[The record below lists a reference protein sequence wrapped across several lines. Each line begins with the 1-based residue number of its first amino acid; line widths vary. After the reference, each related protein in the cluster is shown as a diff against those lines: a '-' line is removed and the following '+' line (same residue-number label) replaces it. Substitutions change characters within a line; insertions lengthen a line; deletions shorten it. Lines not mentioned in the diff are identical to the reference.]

1 MIQARAIEIMLSGA
15 NVLLTGQAGS
25 GKTWAI
31 NEFVKQARK
40 QHKKVVVTATTGLA
54 SSHIGGQTI
63 HSWSG
68 MGLDN
73 YLHDDYVY
81 TMSETRKKDIRKTD
95 TLIIDE
101 VSMMHDYNLD
111 MVDKAMRIIRDN
123 EQPFGGIQVILV
135 GDFFQLPP
143 VKQGG
148 SGKFVVFSEVW
159 KQMDIKVCYLE
170 EQHRQDDKQLEEIL
184 NAMRDGTL
192 KQRHLDLLQSR
203 IGHNPGDNVTRLYT
217 LNVDVENIN
226 NQKLNDLDGDTHYY
240 LRTSRGSSWNDLQIL
255 QKNVLAP
262 ETLRLKN
269 EAVVMA
275 VKNDP
280 EGRFFNGSIGIIT
293 GFSNDGFPIVDFGDM
308 YSYTVYPQEWEY
320 KRGDKVT
327 AALTQIP
334 IRLAYA
340 ITVHKS
346 QGMTLDTAEID
357 LSKAFV
363 EGMGYVGLSRV
374 RSLETLYLKGINQRA
389 LMVSKVAQ
397 AIDAKFRERSKE
409 NETNNI

>member
-1 MIQARAIEIMLSGA
+1 MLEGH

-25 GKTWAI
+25 GKTWTI
-31 NEFVKQARK
+31 NEFVKKAKK

-68 MGLDN
+68 MGLDDH
-73 YLHDDYVY
+73 LHDDYIY

-95 TLIIDE
+95 VLIIDE
-101 VSMMHDYNLD
+101 ISMMHDYNLD
-111 MVDKAMRIIRDN
+111 MVDQAMQLIREN
-123 EQPFGGIQVILV
+123 GEPFGGIQVILV

-148 SGKFVVFSEVW
+148 AGRFVVFSEVW
-159 KQMDIKVCYLE
+159 KRMNVKVCYLE
-170 EQHRQDDKQLEEIL
+170 EQFRQDDADLQDIL

-192 KQRHLDLLQSR
+192 NQRHLLLLKGR
-203 IGHNPGDNVTRLYT
+203 IGHKATDNVTRLYT

-226 NQKLNDLDGDTHYY
+226 NQKLDELPGDTHYY
-240 LRTSRGSSWNDLQIL
+240 LRTTRGSSWNDAQIL

-262 ETLRLKN
+262 EILKLKLN
-269 EAVVMA
+269 AVVMA

-280 EGRFFNGSIGIIT
+280 EGRFFNGSIGT
-293 GFSNDGFPIVDFGDM
+293 VQGFSGDGFPIVDFGDM
-308 YSYTVYPQEWEY
+308 YAYTVYPEEWEY
-320 KRGDKVT
+320 KRGDKTT
-327 AALTQIP
+327 AGLTQIP
-334 IRLAYA
+334 LRLAYA

-346 QGMTLDTAEID
+346 QGMTLDTAEVD
-357 LSKAFV
+357 LSNAFV

-374 RSLETLYLKGINQRA
+374 RSLKTLYLKGFNQRS
-389 LMVSKVAQ
+389 LMVSPVAR
-397 AIDAKFRERSKE
+397 AIDTKFKERSKE
-409 NETNNI
+409 NE

>member
-1 MIQARAIEIMLSGA
+1 MIQARAIEIMLEGH
-15 NVLLTGQAGS
+15 NVLLTGAAGS
-25 GKTWAI
+25 GKTWTI
-31 NEFVKQARK
+31 NEFVRQAKK

-68 MGLDN
+68 MGLGDH
-73 YLHDDYVY
+73 LPDDYIY

-95 TLIIDE
+95 VLIIDE
-101 VSMMHDYNLD
+101 ISMMHDYNLD
-111 MVDKAMRIIRDN
+111 MVDEAMRIIRGNDS
-123 EQPFGGIQVILV
+123 PFGGIQVILV

-148 SGKFVVFSEVW
+148 SGKFVVFSKVW
-159 KQMDIKVCYLE
+159 KQMNVKVCYLE
-170 EQHRQDDKQLEEIL
+170 EQHRQDDARLEEIL

-192 KQRHLDLLQSR
+192 KQRHLDMLKSR
-203 IGHNPGDNVTRLYT
+203 IGHHATDSVTRLYT
-217 LNVDVENIN
+217 LNIDVENIN
-226 NQKLNDLDGDTHYY
+226 NKKLDELDGDTHYY
-240 LRTSRGSSWNDLQIL
+240 LRTSRGQSWNDLQIL

-262 ETLRLKN
+262 EILKLKLN
-269 EAVVMA
+269 AVVMA

-280 EGRFFNGSIGIIT
+280 EGRFFNGSIGVVT
-293 GFSNDGFPIVDFGDM
+293 GFSRDGFPIVDFGDL
-308 YSYTVYPQEWEY
+308 YSYTVYPQEWEF
-320 KRGDKVT
+320 KRGDRTT
-327 AALTQIP
+327 AAITQIP

-346 QGMTLDTAEID
+346 QGMTLDTAELD

-374 RSLETLYLKGINQRA
+374 KSLDTLYLKGINQRA
-389 LMVSKVAQ
+389 LQVSAVAR
-397 AIDAKFRERSKE
+397 AIDAKFREKSKE
-409 NETNNI
+409 NE

>member
-1 MIQARAIEIMLSGA
+1 MKQGRALEIMLLGA
-15 NVLLTGQAGS
+15 NVVLTGQAGS
-25 GKTWAI
+25 GKTWTI
-31 NEFVKQARK
+31 NEFVRQAKK

-68 MGLDN
+68 MGLDDH
-73 YLHDDYVY
+73 LHDDYIY

-95 TLIIDE
+95 VLIIDE
-101 VSMMHDYNLD
+101 ISMMHDYNLD
-111 MVDKAMRIIRDN
+111 MVDEAMRIIRGNDS
-123 EQPFGGIQVILV
+123 PFGGIQVILV

-148 SGKFVVFSEVW
+148 AGKFVVFSKVW
-159 KQMDIKVCYLE
+159 KQMNGKVCYLE

-192 KQRHLDLLQSR
+192 NQRHLDLLKSR
-203 IGHNPGDNVTRLYT
+203 IGHKATDNVTRLYT
-217 LNVDVENIN
+217 LNIDVENIN
-226 NQKLNDLDGDTHYY
+226 NQKLDELDGDTHYY
-240 LRTSRGSSWNDLQIL
+240 LRTSRGQSWNDLQIL

-262 ETLRLKN
+262 EILKLKLN
-269 EAVVMA
+269 AVVMA

-280 EGRFFNGSIGIIT
+280 EGRFFNGSIGIVT
-293 GFSNDGFPIVDFGDM
+293 GFSRDGFPIVDFGDL
-308 YSYTVYPQEWEY
+308 YSYTVYPQEWEF
-320 KRGDKVT
+320 KRGDRTT
-327 AALTQIP
+327 AAITQIP

-346 QGMTLDTAEID
+346 QGMTLDTAELD

-374 RSLETLYLKGINQRA
+374 KSLDTLYLKGINQRA
-389 LMVSKVAQ
+389 LQVSAVAR
-397 AIDAKFRERSKE
+397 AIDAKFREKSKE
-409 NETNNI
+409 NE

>member
-1 MIQARAIEIMLSGA
+1 MKQGRALEIMLSGA
-15 NVLLTGQAGS
+15 NVVLTGQAGS
-25 GKTWAI
+25 GKTWTI
-31 NEFVKQARK
+31 NEFVKQAKK

-68 MGLDN
+68 MGLDDH
-73 YLHDDYVY
+73 LHDDYIY

-95 TLIIDE
+95 VLIIDE
-101 VSMMHDYNLD
+101 ISMMHDYNLD
-111 MVDKAMRIIRDN
+111 MVDEAMRIIRGNDS
-123 EQPFGGIQVILV
+123 PFGGIQVILV

-148 SGKFVVFSEVW
+148 AGKFVVFSKVW
-159 KQMDIKVCYLE
+159 KQMNVKVCYLE

-192 KQRHLDLLQSR
+192 NQRHLDLLKSR
-203 IGHNPGDNVTRLYT
+203 IGHKATDNVTRLYT
-217 LNVDVENIN
+217 LNIDVENIN
-226 NQKLNDLDGDTHYY
+226 NQKLDELTGDTHYF
-240 LRTSRGSSWNDLQIL
+240 LRTSRGQSWNDLQIL

-262 ETLRLKN
+262 EILKLKLN
-269 EAVVMA
+269 AVVMA

-280 EGRFFNGSIGIIT
+280 EGRFFNGSIGIVT
-293 GFSNDGFPIVDFGDM
+293 GFSRDGFPIVDFGDL
-308 YSYTVYPQEWEY
+308 YSYTVYPQEWEF
-320 KRGDKVT
+320 KRGDRTT
-327 AALTQIP
+327 AAITQIP

-346 QGMTLDTAEID
+346 QGMTLDTAELD

-374 RSLETLYLKGINQRA
+374 KSLDTLYLKGINQRA
-389 LMVSKVAQ
+389 LQVSAVAR
-397 AIDAKFRERSKE
+397 AIDAKFREKSKE
-409 NETNNI
+409 NE

>member
-1 MIQARAIEIMLSGA
+1 MIQARAIEIMLEGH

-25 GKTWAI
+25 GKTWTI
-31 NEFVKQARK
+31 NEFVKQAKK

-68 MGLDN
+68 MGLDDH
-73 YLHDDYVY
+73 LHDDYIY

-95 TLIIDE
+95 VLIIDE
-101 VSMMHDYNLD
+101 ISMMHDYNLD
-111 MVDKAMRIIRDN
+111 MVDEAMRIIRGNDS
-123 EQPFGGIQVILV
+123 PFGGIQVILV

-148 SGKFVVFSEVW
+148 SGKFVVFSKVW
-159 KQMDIKVCYLE
+159 KQMNVKVCYLE
-170 EQHRQDDKQLEEIL
+170 EQHRQEDARLEEIL

-192 KQRHLDLLQSR
+192 KQRHLDMLKSR
-203 IGHNPGDNVTRLYT
+203 IGHNATDNVTRLYT
-217 LNVDVENIN
+217 LNIDVENIN
-226 NQKLNDLDGDTHYY
+226 NKKLDELDGDTHYY
-240 LRTSRGSSWNDLQIL
+240 LRTSRGQSWNDLQIL

-262 ETLRLKN
+262 EILKLKLN
-269 EAVVMA
+269 AVVMA

-280 EGRFFNGSIGIIT
+280 EGRFFNGSIGIVT
-293 GFSNDGFPIVDFGDM
+293 GFSRDGFPIVDFGDL
-308 YSYTVYPQEWEY
+308 YSYTVYPQEWEF
-320 KRGDKVT
+320 KRGDRTT
-327 AALTQIP
+327 AAITQIP

-346 QGMTLDTAEID
+346 QGMTLDTAELD

-374 RSLETLYLKGINQRA
+374 KSLDTLYLKGINQRA
-389 LMVSKVAQ
+389 LQVSAVAR
-397 AIDAKFRERSKE
+397 AIDAKFREKSKE
-409 NETNNI
+409 NE

>member
-1 MIQARAIEIMLSGA
+1 MIQARALEIMLSGE

-25 GKTWAI
+25 GKTWTI
-31 NEFVKQARK
+31 NEFVKQAK
-40 QHKKVVVTATTGLA
+40 KHHKKVVVTATTGLA

-68 MGLDN
+68 IGLDDH
-73 YLHDDYVY
+73 LHEDYIY

-95 TLIIDE
+95 VLIIDE
-101 VSMMHDYNLD
+101 ISMMHDYNLD
-111 MVDKAMRIIRDN
+111 MVDEAMRIIREDDS
-123 EQPFGGIQVILV
+123 PFGGIQVILV

-148 SGKFVVFSEVW
+148 SGRFVVFSKVW
-159 KQMDIKVCYLE
+159 KKMDIKVCYLE
-170 EQHRQDDKQLEEIL
+170 EQFRQDDVRLQGIL

-192 KQRHLDLLQSR
+192 NQRHLDLLKSR
-203 IGHNPGDNVTRLYT
+203 IGHKATDNVTRLYT

-226 NQKLNDLDGDTHYY
+226 NAKLNELPGDTHYF
-240 LRTSRGSSWNDLQIL
+240 LRTSRGNSWNDLQIL

-262 ETLRLKN
+262 EILRLKVD
-269 EAVVMA
+269 AVVMA

-280 EGRFFNGSIGIIT
+280 EGRFFNGSIGVVT

-308 YSYTVYPQEWEY
+308 YSYTVYPEEWEY
-320 KRGDKVT
+320 KRGDRTT
-327 AALTQIP
+327 AAITQIP
-334 IRLAYA
+334 VRLAYA

-346 QGMTLDTAEID
+346 QGMTLDTAELD

-389 LMVSKVAQ
+389 LMVSAVAR
-397 AIDAKFRERSKE
+397 AIDAKFKEKSKE
-409 NETNNI
+409 NE

>member
-1 MIQARAIEIMLSGA
+1 MIQARAIEIMLEGH

-25 GKTWAI
+25 GKTWTI
-31 NEFVKQARK
+31 NEFVRQAKK

-68 MGLDN
+68 MGLDDH
-73 YLHDDYVY
+73 LPDDYIY
-81 TMSETRKKDIRKTD
+81 TMSEARKKDIRKTD
-95 TLIIDE
+95 VLIIDE
-101 VSMMHDYNLD
+101 ISMMHDYNLD
-111 MVDKAMRIIRDN
+111 MVDEAMRIIRGNDS
-123 EQPFGGIQVILV
+123 PFGGIQVILV

-148 SGKFVVFSEVW
+148 SGKFVVFSKVW
-159 KQMDIKVCYLE
+159 KQMNVKVCYLE
-170 EQHRQDDKQLEEIL
+170 EQHRQDDARLEEIL

-192 KQRHLDLLQSR
+192 KQRHLDMLKSR
-203 IGHNPGDNVTRLYT
+203 IGHHATDSVTRLYT
-217 LNVDVENIN
+217 LNIDVENIN
-226 NQKLNDLDGDTHYY
+226 NKKLDELDGDTHYY
-240 LRTSRGSSWNDLQIL
+240 LRTSRGQSWNDLQIL

-262 ETLRLKN
+262 EILKLKLN
-269 EAVVMA
+269 AVVMA

-280 EGRFFNGSIGIIT
+280 EGRFFNGSIGVVT
-293 GFSNDGFPIVDFGDM
+293 GFSRDGFPIVDFGDL
-308 YSYTVYPQEWEY
+308 YSYTVYPQEWEF
-320 KRGDKVT
+320 KRGDRTT
-327 AALTQIP
+327 AAITQIP

-346 QGMTLDTAEID
+346 QGMTLDTAELD

-374 RSLETLYLKGINQRA
+374 KSLDTLYLKGINQRA
-389 LMVSKVAQ
+389 LQVSAVAR
-397 AIDAKFRERSKE
+397 AIDAKFREKSKE
-409 NETNNI
+409 NE

>member
-1 MIQARAIEIMLSGA
+1 MLEGH

-25 GKTWAI
+25 GKTWTI
-31 NEFVKQARK
+31 NEFVKQAKKKHR
-40 QHKKVVVTATTGLA
+40 KVVVTATTGLA

-68 MGLDN
+68 MGLDDH
-73 YLHDDYVY
+73 LHDDYIY

-95 TLIIDE
+95 ILIIDE
-101 VSMMHDYNLD
+101 ISMMHDYNLD
-111 MVDKAMRIIRDN
+111 MVDKAMRIIRENDS
-123 EQPFGGIQVILV
+123 PFGGIQVILV

-148 SGKFVVFSEVW
+148 SGKFVVFSKVW
-159 KQMDIKVCYLE
+159 KQMNVKVCYLE
-170 EQHRQDDKQLEEIL
+170 EQFRQDDAQLQDIL

-192 KQRHLDLLQSR
+192 NQKHVNLLKGR
-203 IGHNPGDNVTRLYT
+203 IGHKASDNVTRLYT
-217 LNVDVENIN
+217 LNIDVENIN
-226 NQKLNDLDGDTHYY
+226 NQKLDELAGDTHYY
-240 LRTSRGSSWNDLQIL
+240 LRTSRGQSWNDLQIL

-262 ETLRLKN
+262 EILKLKDG
-269 EAVVMA
+269 AVVMA
-275 VKNDP
+275 VKNDS

-293 GFSNDGFPIVDFGDM
+293 GFSEGFPVVDFGDR
-308 YSYTVYPQEWEY
+308 YAYTVYPEEWEY
-320 KRGDKVT
+320 KRGDKTT
-327 AALTQIP
+327 AAMTQIP

-357 LSKAFV
+357 LTKAFV

-374 RSLETLYLKGINQRA
+374 RSLDTLFLKGINQKA
-389 LMVSKVAQ
+389 LMVSAVAR
-397 AIDAKFRERSKE
+397 AIDTKFKEKSKA
-409 NETNNI
+409 NE

>member
-1 MIQARAIEIMLSGA
+1 MIQARAIEIMLEGH
-15 NVLLTGQAGS
+15 NVLLTGAAGS
-25 GKTWAI
+25 GKTWTI
-31 NEFVKQARK
+31 NEFVRQAKK

-68 MGLDN
+68 MGLDDH
-73 YLHDDYVY
+73 LHDDYIY

-95 TLIIDE
+95 VLIIDE
-101 VSMMHDYNLD
+101 ISMMHDYNLD
-111 MVDKAMRIIRDN
+111 MVDEAMRIIRGNDS
-123 EQPFGGIQVILV
+123 PFGGIQVILV

-148 SGKFVVFSEVW
+148 SGKFVVFSKVW
-159 KQMDIKVCYLE
+159 KQMNVKVCYLE
-170 EQHRQDDKQLEEIL
+170 EQHRQDDARLEEIL

-192 KQRHLDLLQSR
+192 KQRHLDMLKSR
-203 IGHNPGDNVTRLYT
+203 IGHHATDNVTRLYT
-217 LNVDVENIN
+217 LNIDVENIN
-226 NQKLNDLDGDTHYY
+226 NKKLDELDGDTHYY
-240 LRTSRGSSWNDLQIL
+240 LRTSRGQSWNDLQIL

-262 ETLRLKN
+262 EILKLKLN
-269 EAVVMA
+269 AVVMA

-280 EGRFFNGSIGIIT
+280 EGRFFNGSIGVVT
-293 GFSNDGFPIVDFGDM
+293 GFSRDGFPIVDFGDL
-308 YSYTVYPQEWEY
+308 YSYTVYPQEWEF
-320 KRGDKVT
+320 KRGDRTT
-327 AALTQIP
+327 AAITQIP

-346 QGMTLDTAEID
+346 QGMTLDTAELD

-374 RSLETLYLKGINQRA
+374 KSLDTLYLKGINQRA
-389 LMVSKVAQ
+389 LQVSAVAR
-397 AIDAKFRERSKE
+397 AIDAKFREKSKE
-409 NETNNI
+409 NE

>member
-1 MIQARAIEIMLSGA
+1 MKYPRALEIMLEGH

-31 NEFVKQARK
+31 NEFVKKAKK
-40 QHKKVVVTATTGLA
+40 QHKRVVVTATTGLA

-68 MGLDN
+68 MGLDDH
-73 YLHDDYVY
+73 LHDDYIY

-95 TLIIDE
+95 VLIIDE
-101 VSMMHDYNLD
+101 ISMMHDYNLD
-111 MVDKAMRIIRDN
+111 MVDQAMQLIREN
-123 EQPFGGIQVILV
+123 GEPFGGIQIILV

-148 SGKFVVFSEVW
+148 SGNFVVFSKVW
-159 KQMDIKVCYLE
+159 KQMNVKVCYLE
-170 EQHRQDDKQLEEIL
+170 EQFRQDDAELQDIL

-192 KQRHLDLLQSR
+192 NQRHINLLKSR
-203 IGHNPGDNVTRLYT
+203 IGHKATDNVTRLYT
-217 LNVDVENIN
+217 LNIDVENIN
-226 NQKLNDLDGDTHYY
+226 NQKLDELGGDTHYY
-240 LRTSRGSSWNDLQIL
+240 LRTSRGQSWNDLQIL

-262 ETLRLKN
+262 EILRLK
-269 EAVVMA
+269 EGATIMA
-275 VKNDP
+275 VKNDA
-280 EGRFFNGSIGIIT
+280 EGRFFNGSIGIVT
-293 GFSNDGFPIVDFGDM
+293 GFSEGFPVVDFGDR
-308 YSYTVYPQEWEY
+308 YAYTVYPQEWEY

-327 AALTQIP
+327 AAITQIP

-346 QGMTLDTAEID
+346 QGMTLDTAEVD
-357 LSKAFV
+357 LTNAFV

-374 RSLETLYLKGINQRA
+374 RSLKTLYLKGFNQRS
-389 LMVSKVAQ
+389 LMVSAVAR
-397 AIDAKFRERSKE
+397 AIDTKFKEKSKA
-409 NETNNI
+409 NE

>member
-1 MIQARAIEIMLSGA
+1 MIQARAIEIMLEGH
-15 NVLLTGQAGS
+15 NVLLTGAAGS
-25 GKTWAI
+25 GKTWTI
-31 NEFVKQARK
+31 NEFVRQAKK

-68 MGLDN
+68 MGLDDH
-73 YLHDDYVY
+73 LPDDYIY

-95 TLIIDE
+95 VLIIDE
-101 VSMMHDYNLD
+101 ISMMHDYNLD
-111 MVDKAMRIIRDN
+111 MVDEAMRIIRGNDS
-123 EQPFGGIQVILV
+123 PFGGIQVILV

-148 SGKFVVFSEVW
+148 SGKFVVFSKVW
-159 KQMDIKVCYLE
+159 KQMNVKVCYLE
-170 EQHRQDDKQLEEIL
+170 EQHRQDDARLEEIL

-192 KQRHLDLLQSR
+192 KQRHLDMLKSR
-203 IGHNPGDNVTRLYT
+203 IGHHATDSVTRLYT
-217 LNVDVENIN
+217 LNIDVENIN
-226 NQKLNDLDGDTHYY
+226 NKKLDELDGDTHYY
-240 LRTSRGSSWNDLQIL
+240 LRTSRGQSWNDLQIL

-262 ETLRLKN
+262 EILKLKLN
-269 EAVVMA
+269 AVVMA

-280 EGRFFNGSIGIIT
+280 EGRFFNGSIGVVT
-293 GFSNDGFPIVDFGDM
+293 GFSRDGFPIVDFGDL
-308 YSYTVYPQEWEY
+308 YSYTVYPQEWEF
-320 KRGDKVT
+320 KRGDRTT
-327 AALTQIP
+327 AAITQIP

-346 QGMTLDTAEID
+346 QGMTLDTAELD

-374 RSLETLYLKGINQRA
+374 KSLDTLYLKGINQRA
-389 LMVSKVAQ
+389 LQVSAVAR
-397 AIDAKFRERSKE
+397 AIDAKFREKSKE
-409 NETNNI
+409 NE

>member
-1 MIQARAIEIMLSGA
+1 MIQSRAIEIMLSGA

-25 GKTWAI
+25 GKTWTI
-31 NEFVKQARK
+31 NEFVRQARK

-111 MVDKAMRIIRDN
+111 MVDKAMRIIRDS

-159 KQMDIKVCYLE
+159 KQMDIKICYLE
-170 EQHRQDDKQLEEIL
+170 EQHRQDDKQLEDIL

-192 KQRHLDLLQSR
+192 KQHHLDLLTSR

-397 AIDAKFRERSKE
+397 AIDAKFRESSKK
-409 NETNNI
+409 NETK

>member
-1 MIQARAIEIMLSGA
+1 MKYPRALEIMLEGH

-31 NEFVKQARK
+31 NEFVKKAKK
-40 QHKKVVVTATTGLA
+40 QHKRVVVTATTGLA

-68 MGLDN
+68 MGLDDH
-73 YLHDDYVY
+73 LHDDYIY

-95 TLIIDE
+95 VLIIDE
-101 VSMMHDYNLD
+101 ISMMHDYNLD
-111 MVDKAMRIIRDN
+111 MVDQAMQLIREN
-123 EQPFGGIQVILV
+123 GEPFGGIQIILV

-148 SGKFVVFSEVW
+148 SGNFVVFSKVW
-159 KQMDIKVCYLE
+159 KQMNVKVCYLE
-170 EQHRQDDKQLEEIL
+170 EQFRQDDAELQDIL

-192 KQRHLDLLQSR
+192 NQRHINLLKSR
-203 IGHNPGDNVTRLYT
+203 IGHKATDNVTRLYT
-217 LNVDVENIN
+217 LNIDVENIN
-226 NQKLNDLDGDTHYY
+226 NQKLDELGGDTHYY
-240 LRTSRGSSWNDLQIL
+240 LRTSRGQSWNDLQIL

-262 ETLRLKN
+262 EILRLK
-269 EAVVMA
+269 EGATIMA
-275 VKNDP
+275 VKNDA
-280 EGRFFNGSIGIIT
+280 EGRFFNGSIGIVT
-293 GFSNDGFPIVDFGDM
+293 GFSEGFPVVDFGDR
-308 YSYTVYPQEWEY
+308 YAYTVYPQEWEY

-327 AALTQIP
+327 AAITQIP

-346 QGMTLDTAEID
+346 QGMTLDTAEVD
-357 LSKAFV
+357 LTNAFV

-374 RSLETLYLKGINQRA
+374 RSLKTLYLKGFNQRS
-389 LMVSKVAQ
+389 LMVSPVAR
-397 AIDAKFRERSKE
+397 AIDTKFKERSKE
-409 NETNNI
+409 NE

>member
-1 MIQARAIEIMLSGA
+1 MLSGA

-25 GKTWAI
+25 GKTWTI
-31 NEFVKQARK
+31 NEFVKQAKRK
-40 QHKKVVVTATTGLA
+40 HKKVVVTATTGLA

-73 YLHDDYVY
+73 YLHDDYIY

-95 TLIIDE
+95 VLIIDE
-101 VSMMHDYNLD
+101 ISMMHDYNLD
-111 MVDKAMRIIRDN
+111 MVDKAMRLIRDN
-123 EQPFGGIQVILV
+123 EEPFGGIQVILV

-148 SGKFVVFSEVW
+148 HGRFVVFSEVW
-159 KQMDIKVCYLE
+159 KKMDIKICYLE

-192 KQRHLDLLQSR
+192 KQRHLDLLKAR
-203 IGHNPGDNVTRLYT
+203 IGHEVGDNVTKLYT
-217 LNVDVENIN
+217 LNIDVENIN
-226 NQKLNDLDGDTHYY
+226 NKKLDELRGDAHYY
-240 LRTSRGSSWNDLQIL
+240 LRTSRGQSWNDLQIL

-262 ETLRLKN
+262 EILKLKVN
-269 EAVVMA
+269 AVVMA
-275 VKNDP
+275 VKNDA
-280 EGRFFNGSIGIIT
+280 EGRFFNGSIGVVT
-293 GFSNDGFPIVDFGDM
+293 GFSRDGFPIVDFGDL
-308 YSYTVYPQEWEY
+308 YSYTVYPDEWEY
-320 KRGDKVT
+320 KRGDRTT

-346 QGMTLDTAEID
+346 QGMTLDTAELD

-374 RSLETLYLKGINQRA
+374 RSLDTLYLKGINQRA

-397 AIDAKFRERSKE
+397 AIDAKFREKSKE
-409 NETNNI
+409 NE

>member
-1 MIQARAIEIMLSGA
+1 MIQARAIEIMLEGH

-25 GKTWAI
+25 GKTWTI
-31 NEFVKQARK
+31 NEFVRQAKK

-68 MGLDN
+68 MGLDDH
-73 YLHDDYVY
+73 LPDDYIY

-95 TLIIDE
+95 VLIIDE
-101 VSMMHDYNLD
+101 ISMMHDYNLD
-111 MVDKAMRIIRDN
+111 MVDEAMRIIRGNDS
-123 EQPFGGIQVILV
+123 PFGGIQVILV

-148 SGKFVVFSEVW
+148 SGKFVVFSKVW
-159 KQMDIKVCYLE
+159 KQMNVKVCYLE
-170 EQHRQDDKQLEEIL
+170 EQHRQDDARLEEIL

-192 KQRHLDLLQSR
+192 KQRHIDMLKSR
-203 IGHNPGDNVTRLYT
+203 IGHHATDSVTRLYT
-217 LNVDVENIN
+217 LNIDVENIN
-226 NQKLNDLDGDTHYY
+226 NKKLDELDGDTHYY
-240 LRTSRGSSWNDLQIL
+240 LRTSRGQSWNDLQIL

-262 ETLRLKN
+262 EILKLKLN
-269 EAVVMA
+269 AVVMA

-280 EGRFFNGSIGIIT
+280 EGRFFNGSIGVVT
-293 GFSNDGFPIVDFGDM
+293 GFSRDGFPIVDFGDL
-308 YSYTVYPQEWEY
+308 YSYTVYPQEWEF
-320 KRGDKVT
+320 KRGDRTT
-327 AALTQIP
+327 AAITQIP

-346 QGMTLDTAEID
+346 QGMTLDTAELD

-374 RSLETLYLKGINQRA
+374 KSLDTLYLKGINQRA
-389 LMVSKVAQ
+389 LQVSAVAR
-397 AIDAKFRERSKE
+397 AIDAKFREKSKE
-409 NETNNI
+409 NE